1 MNIDYVNGV
10 SNMSKTDIDFS
21 PMLENIVSFIDEGV
35 IIADSLGTVLYH
47 NPAVCTLLGLDKNKP
62 LKKLHDIGKFNLQKA
77 ILRAAIDA
85 GEVDAA
91 GKPSDNF
98 ISFEQQFSH
107 EGHNRMV
114 EIISRL
120 ILCPNTHE
128 KHRLVL
134 FRDRTD
140 SRHMEAVLNPKGTK
154 MTTQDPRMLEII
166 DRIYQIAPTNA
177 FILLQGES
185 GTGKTQL
192 ARMIHTQSSRANEAF
207 VEVNCAAIPESLI
220 ESELFGHIKG
230 AFTGASSDRP
240 GRFQSAH
247 KGTLFLDEVG
257 EIPLHLQAKLLRVIQ
272 DQEFEMVGSDKP
284 IHVDVRII
292 AASNKNL
299 RLMVDKGKFR
309 ADLFYRLAV
318 IPITIPS
325 LKERPGDIILLS
337 KYFCSR
343 LVARGYP
350 DNMNCSN
357 QATRMM
363 MDYPWPGN
371 VRELENAVEHGLI
384 CAIDGEVRAESLPQ
398 DIRDYCLK
406 QEQQSSSIESHDE
419 QEHAKEIESILKL
432 VNGNKAEAAR
442 MLDVNRTTLWRW
454 IQKYNI
460 QV

>member
-1 MNIDYVNGV
+1 MQSTEFNFTTV
-10 SNMSKTDIDFS
+10 
-21 PMLENIVSFIDEGV
+21 LENIVSFIDEGV
-35 IIADSLGTVLYH
+35 IVTDNLGNILYH
-47 NPAVCTLLGLDKNKP
+47 NPAVFKLLGIDNNKP
-62 LKKLHDIGKFNLQKA
+62 IKKLHDIGKFNLQKA

-85 GEVDAA
+85 GEMDAA

-98 ISFEQQFSH
+98 ISFEQQFQH
-107 EGHNRMV
+107 EGCNRVV

-120 ILCPNTHE
+120 ITSTDNNN
-128 KHRLVL
+128 KNRLIL

-140 SRHMEAVLNPKGTK
+140 TRHIEAVLNPMGKQI
-154 MTTQDPRMLEII
+154 TTHDPIMLEII
-166 DRIYQIAPTNA
+166 ERIYQIAPTNA

-192 ARMIHTQSSRANEAF
+192 GRMVHTQSSRSKEAF
-207 VEVNCAAIPESLI
+207 IEVNCAAIPETLI
-220 ESELFGHIKG
+220 ESELFGHVKG
-230 AFTGASSDRP
+230 AFTGANKDRP

-284 IHVDVRII
+284 VRVDVRII

-299 RLMVDKGKFR
+299 RSMVDKGKFR

-325 LKERPGDIILLS
+325 LKQRPGDISLLS
-337 KYFCSR
+337 KHFCSQ

-350 DNMNCSN
+350 DNIICSN

-363 MDYPWPGN
+363 MNYPWPGN

-384 CAIDGEVRAESLPQ
+384 CSVDGEVKPESLPQ
-398 DIRDYCLK
+398 DIREYSHKLG
-406 QEQQSSSIESHDE
+406 EQSHQSQINND
-419 QEHAKEIESILKL
+419 QHANEIETTLKL
-432 VNGNKAEAAR
+432 VNGNKAEAAKI
-442 MLDVNRTTLWRW
+442 LGVNRTTLWRW
-454 IQKYNI
+454 IQKYDI
-460 QV
+460 EI

>member
-1 MNIDYVNGV
+1 MSV
-10 SNMSKTDIDFS
+10 SEFDFS

-35 IIADSLGTVLYH
+35 IVADSLGKVLYH
-47 NPAVCTLLGLDKNKP
+47 NPAVCTLLGLDTDKP

-98 ISFEQQFSH
+98 ISFEQQFKH
-107 EGHNRMV
+107 DGCHRMV

-120 ILCPNTHE
+120 ITSPSHHE

-140 SRHMEAVLNPKGTK
+140 TRHMQAVMNPMGKE
-154 MTTQDPRMLEII
+154 MTTQDPRMMEII
-166 DRIYQIAPTNA
+166 NRIYQIAPTNA

-192 ARMIHTQSSRANEAF
+192 ARMIHTQSNRANEAF
-207 VEVNCAAIPESLI
+207 IEVNCAAIPESLI

-230 AFTGASSDRP
+230 AFTGASSNRP

-272 DQEFEMVGSDKP
+272 DQRFEMVGSDKSVE
-284 IHVDVRII
+284 VDVRII

-299 RLMVDKGKFR
+299 RMMVDKGKFR

-325 LKERPGDIILLS
+325 LRERPGDIILLS
-337 KYFCSR
+337 KHFCSK

-350 DNMNCSN
+350 DNVVCSN

-384 CAIDGEVRAESLPQ
+384 CAIDGEVRTESLPQ
-398 DIRDYCLK
+398 DVREYSNGKTKHEIH
-406 QEQQSSSIESHDE
+406 HDNLD
-419 QEHAKEIESILKL
+419 EHQHAQEIESVLKL

-442 MLDVNRTTLWRW
+442 MLEVNRTTLWRW
-454 IQKYNI
+454 MQKYNI
-460 QV
+460 DT

>member
-1 MNIDYVNGV
+1 MP
-10 SNMSKTDIDFS
+10 SREFDFT
-21 PMLENIVSFIDEGV
+21 PFLENIVSFLDEGIMV
-35 IIADSLGTVLYH
+35 TDNLGNVLYH
-47 NPAVCTLLGLDKNKP
+47 NPAVCSLLGIPSDRP
-62 LKKLHDIGKFNLQKA
+62 IKKMHDIGKFNLQKT

-85 GEVDAA
+85 GETDAA

-98 ISFEQQFSH
+98 IRFEQQFKYEDSY
-107 EGHNRMV
+107 RIV

-120 ILCPNTHE
+120 ITSKNNQE
-128 KHRLVL
+128 KHRLIL

-140 SRHMEAVLNPKGTK
+140 SRHMEVVLNPMGKG

-177 FILLQGES
+177 FVLLQGDS
-185 GTGKTQL
+185 GTGKTL
-192 ARMIHTQSSRANEAF
+192 LGRMIHKQSSRAKEAF

-220 ESELFGHIKG
+220 ESELFGHVKG
-230 AFTGASSDRP
+230 AFTGATYDRP
-240 GRFQSAH
+240 GRFLSAN

-257 EIPLHLQAKLLRVIQ
+257 EIPIHLQAKLLRAIQ
-272 DQEFEMVGSDKP
+272 DQEFEMVGSDKS
-284 IHVDVRII
+284 VKVNVRII

-299 RLMVDKGKFR
+299 RKMVDNGKFR

-325 LKERPGDIILLS
+325 LKERPGDISLLS
-337 KYFCSR
+337 KHFCSR

-350 DNMNCSN
+350 DNINCSN
-357 QATRMM
+357 EATRIM

-384 CAIDGEVRAESLPQ
+384 CAIDGVVKAESLPQ
-398 DIRDYCLK
+398 DIREYSRKLNK
-406 QEQQSSSIESHDE
+406 QINASEDNEKQ
-419 QEHAKEIESILKL
+419 HANEIESVLKL
-432 VNGNKAEAAR
+432 VDGNKAEAAKI
-442 MLDVNRTTLWRW
+442 LEVNRTTLWRW

-460 QV
+460 DV

>member
-1 MNIDYVNGV
+1 M
-10 SNMSKTDIDFS
+10 SNTEFNFAPIF
-21 PMLENIVSFIDEGV
+21 ENIVSFLDEGIMV
-35 IIADSLGTVLYH
+35 TDNMGNVLYH
-47 NPAVCTLLGLDKNKP
+47 NPAVRKLLGTDSSKSI
-62 LKKLHDIGKFNLQKA
+62 KKINDISKFNLQRALLK
-77 ILRAAIDA
+77 AAIDA

-91 GKPSDNF
+91 GKPSGNYINF
-98 ISFEQQFSH
+98 EKQFKH
-107 EGHNRMV
+107 EGNYRLI

-120 ILCPNTHE
+120 ITNDNNE
-128 KHRLVL
+128 KIRLLL

-140 SRHMEAVLNPKGTK
+140 TKHMEVVFNQTGKK

-166 DRIYQIAPTNA
+166 SRISQIAPTNA

-192 ARMIHTQSSRANEAF
+192 ARMIHAESSRVNEAF
-207 VEVNCAAIPESLI
+207 VEVNCAAIPETLI
-220 ESELFGHIKG
+220 ESELFGHVKG

-240 GRFQSAH
+240 GRFQSAN

-272 DQEFEMVGSDKP
+272 DQEFEMVGSDKSVR
-284 IHVDVRII
+284 VDVRII

-299 RLMVDKGKFR
+299 RSMVDKGKFR

-325 LKERPGDIILLS
+325 LKERPGDIQLLS

-350 DNMNCSN
+350 ENVTCSN
-357 QATRMM
+357 EATRMM
-363 MDYPWPGN
+363 MDYTWPGN

-384 CAIDGEVRAESLPQ
+384 CAIDGEVKSESLPQ
-398 DIRDYCLK
+398 DIREHSNNLSK
-406 QEQQSSSIESHDE
+406 QDNIFEDDE
-419 QEHAKEIESILKL
+419 KQHASEIESALKQ

-442 MLDVNRTTLWRW
+442 LLDVNRTTLWRW

-460 QV
+460 EI

>member
-1 MNIDYVNGV
+1 MQHSEFNFAPI
-10 SNMSKTDIDFS
+10 
-21 PMLENIVSFIDEGV
+21 LENIVSFIDEGV
-35 IIADSLGTVLYH
+35 IITDNLSNVLYH
-47 NPAVCTLLGLDKNKP
+47 NPAVFKLLGMDSSKP
-62 LKKLHDIGKFNLQKA
+62 IKKLHDITKFNLQKA

-85 GEVDAA
+85 GETDAA

-98 ISFEQQFSH
+98 ISFEQQFEH
-107 EGHNRMV
+107 EGHYRLL

-120 ILCPNTHE
+120 IVSPDHKE
-128 KHRLVL
+128 KNRLIL

-140 SRHMEAVLNPKGTK
+140 SRHMEAVLNPMNKQISS
-154 MTTQDPRMLEII
+154 QDPRMLEII

-192 ARMIHTQSSRANEAF
+192 GRMIHTQSSRSKEAF
-207 VEVNCAAIPESLI
+207 IEVNCAAIPETLI

-230 AFTGASSDRP
+230 AFTGASRDRP

-257 EIPLHLQAKLLRVIQ
+257 EIPLHLQAKLLRAIQ
-272 DQEFEMVGSDKP
+272 DQQFEMVGSDKP
-284 IHVDVRII
+284 VRVDVRII

-299 RLMVDKGKFR
+299 RQMVDKGKFR

-325 LKERPGDIILLS
+325 LKERPGDIVLLS
-337 KYFCSR
+337 KHFCSQ

-350 DNMNCSN
+350 ANITCSSE
-357 QATRMM
+357 ATRMM
-363 MDYPWPGN
+363 MDYHWPGN

-384 CAIDGEVRAESLPQ
+384 CAIDGEVRTESLPQ
-398 DIRDYCLK
+398 DIRENSLK
-406 QEQQSSSIESHDE
+406 LNRLPQVTDTDE
-419 QEHAKEIESILKL
+419 AQHATEIEAILNS
-432 VNGNKAEAAR
+432 VNGNKAEAAKR
-442 MLDVNRTTLWRW
+442 LGVNRTTLWRW
-454 IQKYNI
+454 IRKYNLAI
-460 QV
+460 

>member
-1 MNIDYVNGV
+1 MQAP
-10 SNMSKTDIDFS
+10 DFNFTAV
-21 PMLENIVSFIDEGV
+21 LENIVSFIDEGV
-35 IIADSLGTVLYH
+35 IVADNLGNVLYH
-47 NPAVCTLLGLDKNKP
+47 NPAIFKMLDLDSKQP
-62 LKKLHDIGKFNLQKA
+62 IKKLHDIGKFNLQKS

-85 GEVDAA
+85 GETDAA

-98 ISFEQQFSH
+98 IHFEQQFQH
-107 EGHNRMV
+107 EGHNRV
-114 EIISRL
+114 IEIISRL
-120 ILCPNTHE
+120 ITSPDN
-128 KHRLVL
+128 KNKNRLIL

-140 SRHMEAVLNPKGTK
+140 TRHIQAVLNPMGTQ
-154 MTTQDPRMLEII
+154 MTTQDPILLEII

-177 FILLQGES
+177 FVLLQGES

-192 ARMIHTQSSRANEAF
+192 GRMIHTQSNRSKEAF
-207 VEVNCAAIPESLI
+207 IEVNCAAIPETLI
-220 ESELFGHIKG
+220 ESELFGHVKG
-230 AFTGASSDRP
+230 AFTGANKERL

-257 EIPLHLQAKLLRVIQ
+257 EIPLHLQAKLLRAIQ

-284 IHVDVRII
+284 VHVDVRII

-299 RLMVDKGKFR
+299 RYMVDKGKFR

-325 LKERPGDIILLS
+325 LKQRPGDISLLS
-337 KYFCSR
+337 KHFCSR

-350 DNMNCSN
+350 DNIVCSN

-398 DIRDYCLK
+398 DIREYCKNLS
-406 QEQQSSSIESHDE
+406 EYSHQSQTDE
-419 QEHAKEIESILKL
+419 DQHADEIRTTLKL
-432 VNGNKAEAAR
+432 VNGNKAEAAK

-454 IQKYNI
+454 LQKYDI
-460 QV
+460 ET

>member
-1 MNIDYVNGV
+1 
-10 SNMSKTDIDFS
+10 MSSREFDFA
-21 PMLENIVSFIDEGV
+21 PLLENIVSFLDEGILV
-35 IIADSLGTVLYH
+35 SDTLGNVLYH
-47 NPAVCTLLGLDKNKP
+47 NPAVSTLLGIDSSRP
-62 LKKLHDIGKFNLQKA
+62 IKKMNDIGKFNLQKA

-98 ISFEQQFSH
+98 ISFEQQFRY
-107 EGHNRMV
+107 EGNYRLV

-120 ILCPNTHE
+120 ITNKSRNE

-140 SRHMEAVLNPKGTK
+140 TRRMEAVFNPMGKQIA
-154 MTTQDPRMLEII
+154 TQDPRMLEII
-166 DRIYQIAPTNA
+166 ERIYQISPTNA

-192 ARMIHTQSSRANEAF
+192 GRMIHTQSKRAKEAF

-220 ESELFGHIKG
+220 ESELFGHVKG
-230 AFTGASSDRP
+230 AFTGATSDRP
-240 GRFQSAH
+240 GRFQSAN

-257 EIPLHLQAKLLRVIQ
+257 EIPLHLQAKLLRAIQ

-284 IHVDVRII
+284 VRVNVRII

-318 IPITIPS
+318 IPITVPS
-325 LKERPGDIILLS
+325 LRERPGDITLLS

-350 DNMNCSN
+350 DHITCSN
-357 QATRMM
+357 EATRMM
-363 MDYPWPGN
+363 LNYPWPGN

-384 CAIDGEVRAESLPQ
+384 CVIDGEVKGESLPQ
-398 DIRDYCLK
+398 DIRDYTNNLYKDNNKTEDDEILHSYEVESVLK
-406 QEQQSSSIESHDE
+406 M
-419 QEHAKEIESILKL
+419 A
-432 VNGNKAEAAR
+432 NGNKAEAAR
-442 MLDVNRTTLWRW
+442 ILGVNRTTLWRW
-454 IQKYNI
+454 IQKYEI
-460 QV
+460 ECFKKQ

>member
-1 MNIDYVNGV
+1 MQPSEPN
-10 SNMSKTDIDFS
+10 FA
-21 PMLENIVSFIDEGV
+21 PLLENIVSFIDEGV
-35 IIADSLGTVLYH
+35 IVTDNLGNVLYH
-47 NPAVCTLLGLDKNKP
+47 NPAVFKLLGIEHNKP
-62 LKKLHDIGKFNLQKA
+62 INKLHDIGKFNLQKA

-85 GEVDAA
+85 GETDAA

-98 ISFEQQFSH
+98 ISFEQQFQH
-107 EGHNRMV
+107 DGRNHLV

-120 ILCPNTHE
+120 IVSPDHRE
-128 KHRLVL
+128 KNRLIL

-140 SRHMEAVLNPKGTK
+140 TRHMEAVLNPMGKQLSS
-154 MTTQDPRMLEII
+154 QDPRMLEII

-192 ARMIHTQSSRANEAF
+192 GRMIHTQSSRSNEAF
-207 VEVNCAAIPESLI
+207 VEVNCAAIPETLI
-220 ESELFGHIKG
+220 ESELFGHVKG
-230 AFTGASSDRP
+230 AFTGASRDRA

-257 EIPLHLQAKLLRVIQ
+257 EIPLHLQAKLLRAIQ

-284 IHVDVRII
+284 VRVDVRII

-299 RLMVDKGKFR
+299 RQMVDKGKFR

-325 LKERPGDIILLS
+325 LKERPGDIALLS
-337 KYFCSR
+337 RHFCSQ

-350 DNMNCSN
+350 ANITCSN
-357 QATRMM
+357 EATRMM

-398 DIRDYCLK
+398 DIR
-406 QEQQSSSIESHDE
+406 
-419 QEHAKEIESILKL
+419 EHSLKL
-432 VNGNKAEAAR
+432 NKSVQIGKDDETEVKHAREIQATLIMVNGNKAEAAKI
-442 MLDVNRTTLWRW
+442 LGVNRTTLWRW
-454 IQKYNI
+454 IQKYDLEI
-460 QV
+460 